1 MRTAFV
7 AHAAPLALLAALS
20 VLSPVVSK
28 ADEFVIRPRHG
39 TPSATPAPTLR
50 PKINFGDVGNAPLQN
65 ATTVDGFI
73 EALPDWTK
81 VGRLH
86 KSNKNDPSDGGTST
100 EKKDDRTYNVTKT
113 KYSLTE
119 TPEEIVTYQPV
130 NGFWLSGLVQERGLR
145 EGLGSMVEI
154 AVPAEKRAAF
164 KVTSDLPMA
173 QNFVNITFPSATT
186 VSSAIG
192 SLQASGNN
200 SGWGGARTLKIVDNF
215 SEEQAA
221 HDLGISGSYMGAT
234 VKASLSANRYDKKHT
249 VTASFI
255 EKAFTVQADFEGRNR
270 RAAFFNNNFTID
282 DAHALVAQDRIG
294 MTNLP
299 TYIKS
304 ITYGRV
310 VLFNLTSTLSE
321 QEMKTALDASYQ
333 GVGWGAKGS
342 YKGDSKSKNAQF
354 ELRVTEFGGLQSG
367 FNKLVPATGIENVFA
382 VINSYLKQNAPLT
395 SMRPISYTANTL
407 RDDQLA
413 AMSVTTNYTV
423 TKYAANA
430 IGDKLKIKMW
440 VDVTGSDDGVAD
452 NTLECYGN
460 LRVNGDKWWEI
471 TRSEAT
477 QDQNKREAGQVL
489 EISADQGHTN
499 GRDFTFDYYYADKT
513 PFNFELNLFD
523 SDSGSSDDSFG
534 KFATGGIVALPMFPN
549 LLPSNAI
556 SGPGEWT
563 LKWGN
568 TNDEA
573 STLHIKAER
582 VDYL

>member
-1 MRTAFV
+1 MQTAEF
-7 AHAAPLALLAALS
+7 ARFAASLTLLGLLS
-20 VLSPVVSK
+20 IPSK
-28 ADEFVIRPRHG
+28 ANGIILRPRH
-39 TPSATPAPTLR
+39 PVATPAPTPR
-50 PKINFGDVGNAPLQN
+50 PKINFGDLINAPLQN

-234 VKASLSANRYDKKHT
+234 VKASLTANRYDKKHT

-321 QEMKTALDASYQ
+321 EEMKTALDASYQ

-413 AMSVTTNYTV
+413 AMSVTTNYVV

-430 IGDKLKIKMW
+430 IGDHLKIKMW

-452 NTLECYGN
+452 NTLECYGK
-460 LRVNGDKWWEI
+460 LRVNGDTWWEI
-471 TRSEAT
+471 ARNEA
-477 QDQNKREAGQVL
+477 DQFKREAGQTL
-489 EISADQGHTN
+489 EISQDTQHVSK
-499 GRDFTFDYYYADKT
+499 DFTFDYYYADKT
-513 PFNFELNLFD
+513 PFNFQLDLTD
-523 SDSGSSDDSFG
+523 SDSGSADDTIGSFS
-534 KFATGGIVALPMFPN
+534 TGGLVALPMFPN
-549 LLPSNAI
+549 LLASGAI
-556 SGPGEWT
+556 NGPGEWT
-563 LKWGN
+563 LKFGN
-568 TNDEA
+568 KNDVA
-573 STLHIKAER
+573 TTLHIKAER
-582 VDYL
+582 IDYL

>member
-1 MRTAFV
+1 MNAANVDAFV
-7 AHAAPLALLAALS
+7 
-20 VLSPVVSK
+20 
-28 ADEFVIRPRHG
+28 
-39 TPSATPAPTLR
+39 
-50 PKINFGDVGNAPLQN
+50 
-65 ATTVDGFI
+65 

-81 VGRLH
+81 VGRLNKAD
-86 KSNKNDPSDGGTST
+86 KSETSDGGKST
-100 EKKDDRTYNVTKT
+100 ETKDDRTYNVTKT

-130 NGFWLSGLVQERGLR
+130 NGFWLGSLVQEKGLR

-154 AVPAEKRAAF
+154 AVPAEKRASL
-164 KVTSDLPMA
+164 KISSDLPMA
-173 QNFVNITFPSATT
+173 QNFVNINLPSATT

-215 SEEQAA
+215 SEEQTA
-221 HDLGISGSYMGAT
+221 HDLGLSASYMGAAL
-234 VKASLSANRYDKKHT
+234 KASLSANRYDRKHT
-249 VTASFI
+249 ITASFI
-255 EKAFTVQADFEGRNR
+255 EKAFTVQADFEGRSR

-282 DAHALVAQDRIG
+282 DARSLVTQNRIG

-367 FNKLVPATGIENVFA
+367 FNKLIPATGIENVFA

-452 NTLECYGN
+452 DTLECYGN

-471 TRSEAT
+471 TRNEAT

-489 EISADQGHTN
+489 DISADQGHTA

-534 KFATGGIVALPMFPN
+534 NFATGGVVALPMFPN
-549 LLPSNAI
+549 LLASGAI
-556 SGPGEWT
+556 NGPGEWT

-568 TNDEA
+568 KDDEA